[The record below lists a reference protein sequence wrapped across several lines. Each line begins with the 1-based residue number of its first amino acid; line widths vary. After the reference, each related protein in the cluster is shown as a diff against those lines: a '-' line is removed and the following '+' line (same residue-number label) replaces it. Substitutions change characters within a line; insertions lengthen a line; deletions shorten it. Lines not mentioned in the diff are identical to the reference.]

1 MASKIQ
7 IKRSTGSTL
16 AGSNNLYPGEL
27 AYTEGLETVSIGSA
41 AYKTITAGNFV
52 VGTTYTIVTVGD
64 EANWYGFG
72 GPSAAEIGN
81 IFTCNSGSQ
90 SGVNGTAG
98 AHNIAAAEH
107 IIGGQA
113 YTDMIIPE
121 TASGP
126 ASIILKEDT
135 DNAGEH
141 GVTLTV
147 PASLTGDVTLT
158 LPGALG
164 AANTIL
170 TTAADGV
177 LSWDDTLVVDTVTAS
192 GAVAFNGGLT
202 MDTDK
207 FTVADTSG
215 NTAIAGTLDVTGDTG
230 VGAITATG
238 LASLEG
244 GINVDDAF
252 TVADTDGNIATS
264 GTLGVTGISTL
275 GVINAT
281 GLASLDG
288 GIDVDGSF
296 TVNGTTGDVLISG
309 NLEVTGETTSIETA
323 DVVVKD
329 KTMVLGVAGGMEEAT
344 YQQSGTTVTVTSTA
358 HGFLGNT
365 EFVYISGAAEPG
377 TDIVDGVYVVTRIN
391 DNSFTFASGG
401 AGDTVGS
408 DTAIFHSSDN
418 VTNATGTGSGVVV
431 PNGSATMASIIY
443 NGTSNDWDI
452 SENIDLASGKGIK
465 IAGTSILSAAT
476 ALPVTYG
483 GTGLAAATQGSVLV
497 ANTANTIS
505 ALDGGGSVDGVLI
518 YNKTADTISWT
529 AIDLSTAQV
538 TGTLGVS
545 AGGTG
550 KTSFTDGG
558 VLLGGGATAVA
569 TLDTGFTGTNSGYAS
584 DTAVTGVGSASGVGF
599 TATVTETGGVLQSIT
614 ITDGGSLFVIDEV
627 ITLTGVTSENAT
639 ATVTVATLTDGSI
652 RQMAVL
658 ADGEIIVGDGTSIP
672 VAESGAT
679 ARTSLGVAIGSDVQA
694 WDTQLDDI
702 AALAPTENNIMVGD
716 GSNWTLETPSAA
728 RTSLGIAIGTDV
740 QAYSDGLESIS
751 GLTEKAGS
759 VIYTTGDDAYAALD
773 AGTAGQVL
781 LSNGASAP
789 AWSDIDGG
797 SY

>member
-7 IKRSTGSTL
+7 IKRSIGSDL
-16 AGSNNLYPGEL
+16 AGSDNLYPGEL

-41 AYKTITAGNFV
+41 AYKVITAGQFV
-52 VGTTYTIVTVGD
+52 VGTTYTIVTLGNTTQSQWETAGVVGT
-64 EANWYGFG
+64 
-72 GPSAAEIGN
+72 AAVDVVFTAAAIG
-81 IFTCNSGSQ
+81 TGS
-90 SGVNGTAG
+90 GTAG

-147 PASLTGDVTLT
+147 PAALAGDVTLT

-177 LSWDDTLVVDTVTAS
+177 LSWDNTLSVESVATTAAVTVGT
-192 GAVAFNGGLT
+192 
-202 MDTDK
+202 
-207 FTVADTSG
+207 
-215 NTAIAGTLDVTGDTG
+215 TLDVTGDTG
-230 VGAITATG
+230 VAALNASG
-238 LASLEG
+238 LASLDG
-244 GINVDDAF
+244 GLAMDTDKF
-252 TVADTDGNIATS
+252 TVATGSGNTLIA
-264 GTLGVTGISTL
+264 GTLGVTAATSVGAIT
-275 GVINAT
+275 AT

-288 GIDVDGSF
+288 GIDVNDSF
-296 TVNGTTGDVLISG
+296 TVSGTTGDVVISG

-329 KTMVLGVAGGMEEAT
+329 KTMVLGVAGGMEEQT
-344 YQQSGTTVTVTSTA
+344 YTQTLFVVTVTSIGHT
-358 HGFLGNT
+358 FLNDQY
-365 EFVYISGAAEPG
+365 VYISGAVNQVSIP
-377 TDIVDGVYVVTRIN
+377 DGVYQVTK
-391 DNSFTFASGG
+391 DGDDAFTFV
-401 AGDTVGS
+401 AGVSESVTS
-408 DTAIFHSSDN
+408 NPIFHSSDN
-418 VTNATGTGSGVVV
+418 VTDTTGTGSGVVV

-505 ALDGGGSVDGVLI
+505 ALDGGGVVDGVLI

-529 AIDLSTAQV
+529 AIDLSTGQV

-550 KTSFTDGG
+550 VTSFTDGG

-694 WDTQLDDI
+694 WDAQLDDI

-716 GSNWTLETPSAA
+716 GSNWTLEAPSAA